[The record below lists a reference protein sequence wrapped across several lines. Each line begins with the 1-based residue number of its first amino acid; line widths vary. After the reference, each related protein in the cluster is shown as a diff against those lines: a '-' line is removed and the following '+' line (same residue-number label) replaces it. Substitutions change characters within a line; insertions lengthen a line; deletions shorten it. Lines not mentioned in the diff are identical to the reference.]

1 MPRTKAYRKYQI
13 TINNPSE
20 HGFTHDVIKAILSNL
35 PNCDYW
41 CMSDEIGNNN
51 TYHTHVYIAMKNPV
65 EWDNMHKRFYGS
77 HIENARGSHKEN
89 RDYIRKEGKWENDPK
104 HETKVEGTFEESGEL
119 PPDDDKKTN
128 QSEEVLKMIKEGCS
142 NEEIL
147 NAYPSQMNHLKNID
161 ATRQIY
167 IKEQYKNEFRNLSV
181 TYISGKTGVG
191 KTRSVMDKYGYANVY
206 RVTNYKNPFDGY
218 NNEVVILFDEFR
230 SDLPIKDM
238 LKYLDGYPLMLPCRY
253 NDKTACYTKVYVISN
268 IPFEQQYPNIQKD
281 EPETF
286 QAFKRRFDNI
296 LEMVDDDEIPF

>member
-13 TINNPSE
+13 TINNPFE
-20 HGFTHDVIKAILSNL
+20 HGFSHEVIKTILSNL

-41 CMSDEIGNNN
+41 CMSDEIGDNN
-51 TYHTHVYIAMKNPV
+51 TYHTHVYVAMKYPV
-65 EWDNMHKRFYGS
+65 EWDNMHKRFYGA
-77 HIENARGSHKEN
+77 HIENARGTHKEN

-119 PPDDDKKTN
+119 PPEDNKKIN
-128 QSEEVLKMIKEGCS
+128 QSNEVLKMIKKGCS

-147 NAYPSQMNHLKNID
+147 NAYPSQMNHIKNIE
-161 ATRQIY
+161 AVRQIY
-167 IKEQYKNEFRNLSV
+167 IKDEYKNVFRNLSV

-191 KTRSVMDKYGYANVY
+191 KTRSVMDQFGYSNVY

-218 NNEVVILFDEFR
+218 RNEPVILFDEFR

-238 LKYLDGYPLMLPCRY
+238 LKYLDGYPLDLPCRY

-286 QAFKRRFDNI
+286 KAFKRRFDNI